1 MPAPFSFLFRARP
14 FLPPTLETEKRGF
27 NNFEQVCES
36 SLLYLLPANPPK
48 GLWIFGFPLGAG
60 INGGFSHG
68 TPLLCQLTCLHL
80 SFFPP
85 HFSLWKQLRIA
96 LTAASGSSLA
106 PAFWGKPLVFFFCWL
121 ESRVGDALCLGLGVC
136 VLYVCLVLITLW
148 RRLSEWRNHLNLDDG
163 FCHHLLL
170 FKVWPGTI
178 FCFHDLYVSSIRGEG
193 HQGKNTTKR
202 T

>member
-1 MPAPFSFLFRARP
+1 MLICGDFPKAGRDAGSFFFSFQVTSI
-14 FLPPTLETEKRGF
+14 PPSHSGGWKRGS

-60 INGGFSHG
+60 INGSFSRG

-85 HFSLWKQLRIA
+85 YFSLWKQFRIA

-106 PAFWGKPLVFFFCWL
+106 PAFWGKLLVFFFCWL
-121 ESRVGDALCLGLGVC
+121 ESRVGDALCLGLFVC
-136 VLYVCLVLITLW
+136 VLYACLVLITLW
-148 RRLSEWRNHLNLDDG
+148 RRLWMKESPEPRWW
-163 FCHHLLL
+163 LL
-170 FKVWPGTI
+170 
-178 FCFHDLYVSSIRGEG
+178 SSSL
-193 HQGKNTTKR
+193 TF
-202 T
+202 